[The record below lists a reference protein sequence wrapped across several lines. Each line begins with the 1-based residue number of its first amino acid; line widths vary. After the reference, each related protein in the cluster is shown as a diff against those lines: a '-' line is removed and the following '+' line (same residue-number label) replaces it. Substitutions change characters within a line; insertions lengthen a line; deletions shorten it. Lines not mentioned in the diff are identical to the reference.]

1 MDGSIGGLVDSELAD
16 RAEKALG
23 HDLCDHCLG
32 RLFAQVD
39 TGLSDRER
47 GESLRMAV
55 AFQRAI
61 DGKEPLPPHVRCIVC
76 EELFDMLPRFADA
89 VVDKL
94 QEVEHHN
101 FLVGTRVDPLIT
113 EREERLWAE
122 VGQEKAETIKAEL
135 NQEIGKLVE
144 QRTGKKVD
152 FKTPEV
158 VALVDTRFAH
168 VDLDISP
175 LFVYARYRKLSREI
189 PQTRWPCN
197 RCRGK
202 GCEKCH
208 GTGKMYQTSV
218 QEIIGDPILKAAESE
233 DHFFHGMGREDIDAR
248 MLGDGRPFVLELRN
262 PKKRDLDLDSLLSQ
276 INDAGKGMVEVVG
289 PLRYSSREE
298 VRFIKSASPEKEY
311 RVSVKL
317 QGKID
322 KGLLDE
328 VISSLKRKRITQ
340 QTPTRVAH
348 RRADLA
354 REREV
359 VDLTVE
365 EFDGESLVLKVRTES
380 GTYVKEFVHGDQG
393 RTTPSLCERLGV
405 PCEVKALDVIH
416 IYDERDQNGKAV
428 TRTEEAHET
437 DTQQDP

>member
-1 MDGSIGGLVDSELAD
+1 MEALIEQ
-16 RAEKALG
+16 AEKALK

-39 TGLSDRER
+39 TGLSNRER

-55 AFQRAI
+55 AFQRAL
-61 DGKEPLPPHVRCIVC
+61 DDKEPPAPHVKCFVC
-76 EELFDMLPRFADA
+76 EELFEMLPRFADA
-89 VVDKL
+89 VVVKL
-94 QEVEHHN
+94 QEIEFHN
-101 FLVGTRVDPLIT
+101 FLVGTRVDPVIV

-122 VGQEKAETIKAEL
+122 MGQEKAETIKAEL

-144 QRTGKKVD
+144 QKTGKKVE
-152 FKTPEV
+152 FTTPEV

-168 VDLDISP
+168 VELDVSP
-175 LFVYARYRKLSREI
+175 LFVFGRYRKLSREI

-202 GCEKCH
+202 GCEKCA

-218 QEIIGDPILKAAESE
+218 QEIIGGPLLKAAEGE

-248 MLGDGRPFVLELRN
+248 MLGDGRPFVLEVRD
-262 PKKRDLDLDSLLSQ
+262 PKKRDLDLDALLAE
-276 INDAGKGMVEVVG
+276 INESGKGLVEVVG
-289 PLRYSSREE
+289 SLRYSTREE
-298 VRFIKSASPEKEY
+298 VRAVKSASPEKEY
-311 RVSVKL
+311 RVTVKL
-317 QGKID
+317 LGKID

-354 REREV
+354 REREI
-359 VDLTVE
+359 VDLAIE

-437 DTQQDP
+437 DTQQEPES

>member
-1 MDGSIGGLVDSELAD
+1 MNELVE
-16 RAEKALG
+16 RAEKALA

-39 TGLSDRER
+39 TGLSNEER
-47 GESLRMAV
+47 GESLRLAIV
-55 AFQRAI
+55 FQRAM
-61 DGKEPLPPHVRCIVC
+61 DDREPLAPHVNCFVC
-76 EELFDMLPRFADA
+76 EELFAMLPRFADS
-89 VVDKL
+89 VVAKL
-94 QEVEHHN
+94 QEVEYHN
-101 FLVGTRVDPLIT
+101 FLVGTRVDPLII
-113 EREERLWAE
+113 EREERLWSE
-122 VGQEKAETIKAEL
+122 MGQENAETIKAEL

-144 QRTGKKVD
+144 QKTGKKVN
-152 FKTPEV
+152 FTTPEV
-158 VALVDTRFAH
+158 VALVDTRFSH
-168 VDLDISP
+168 VDLDVAP
-175 LFVYARYRKLSREI
+175 LFIYGRYRKLSREI

-202 GCEKCH
+202 GCEKCA

-218 QEIIGDPILKAAESE
+218 QEIIGDPILRRAEGE

-248 MLGDGRPFVLELRN
+248 MLGDGRPFVLEVRN
-262 PKKRDLDLDSLLSQ
+262 PKKRDLDLASFLEE
-276 INDAGKGMVEVVG
+276 INESGKYLVEVVG
-289 PLRYSSREE
+289 PLRYSTREE
-298 VRFIKSASPEKEY
+298 VRLVKSASPEKEY

-322 KGLLDE
+322 KGRLDE

-354 REREV
+354 REREI

-365 EFDGESLVLKVRTES
+365 EFDGEELVLKVRTES

-393 RTTPSLCERLGV
+393 RTTPSLCESLGV

-416 IYDERDQNGKAV
+416 IYDERDQNGKVV

-437 DTQQDP
+437 DTQQGPES